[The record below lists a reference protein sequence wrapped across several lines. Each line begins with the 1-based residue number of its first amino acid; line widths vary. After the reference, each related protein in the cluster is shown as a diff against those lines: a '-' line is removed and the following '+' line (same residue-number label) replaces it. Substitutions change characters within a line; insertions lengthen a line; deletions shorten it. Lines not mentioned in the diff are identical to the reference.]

1 MTFPL
6 KYGMW
11 GLQKINI
18 TNLIHYF
25 ILNYN
30 FKFYEIFSLKT
41 KDLFWGGGSQQYSVL
56 GVFFLI
62 L

>member
-1 MTFPL
+1 MIFPL
-6 KYGMW
+6 KNGMCR
-11 GLQKINI
+11 LQKISV
-18 TNLIHYF
+18 TNLFNYF

-41 KDLFWGGGSQQYSVL
+41 KDLFWGGGSQQYTELV
-56 GVFFLI
+56 FLI